1 MSGHGQA
8 EGTGKARQ
16 ADGALVA
23 ESWRELDDLLFEGA
37 WNPRV
42 RRFRSLNAFRG
53 VGHRGLDLRTGV
65 MRLGGDVRA
74 KERHL
79 VRNFRKYARRS
90 FVGDDSIWNWLSLA
104 QHHGLPTRLL
114 DWSYSP
120 YVALHFATT
129 DAYAR
134 ETDAEV
140 WVVSFPAVNREL
152 PGALARL
159 LEEEGSHVFT
169 GEMLSSVAP
178 TLAKLR
184 ACADEPFALFLEPPA
199 LTERIVN
206 QAALFSLMSSAQGR
220 FDRWLAER
228 PKAWRRIVIPA
239 ALRREVR
246 DRLDQ
251 VNISE
256 RVLMPGLDG
265 LSRWLARYYRES
277 DPDD

>member
-1 MSGHGQA
+1 MSDYSEGDRGGRRGQS
-8 EGTGKARQ
+8 
-16 ADGALVA
+16 LVA
-23 ESWRELDDLLFEGA
+23 GSWRELDDLLFEGS

-42 RRFRSLNAFRG
+42 GRVRSLKAFRG
-53 VGHRGLDLRTGV
+53 VSRGGRDLRTGV
-65 MRLGGDVRA
+65 IRLGGDVEA

-120 YVALHFATT
+120 YVALHFAT
-129 DAYAR
+129 AR
-134 ETDAEV
+134 HVEQDTEAEV
-140 WVVSFPAVNREL
+140 WVVDFEAVNAEL
-152 PGALARL
+152 PPGLARL

-169 GEMLSSVAP
+169 GEMLSTVAA
-178 TLAKLR
+178 TLAELEEVGGEE
-184 ACADEPFALFLEPPA
+184 AFALFLEPPA

-206 QAALFSLMSSAQGR
+206 QAALFSLMSTPTAR
-220 FDRWLAER
+220 FDHWLEAR
-228 PKAWRRIVIPA
+228 PSAWRRIVLPA
-239 ALRREVR
+239 GLKREVR

-256 RVLMPGLDG
+256 RVLTPGLDG

-277 DPDD
+277 DAGDR

>member
-1 MSGHGQA
+1 MTEDRPKGGQ
-8 EGTGKARQ
+8 
-16 ADGALVA
+16 VA
-23 ESWRELDDLLFEGA
+23 VAGSWRELDDLLFEGA

-53 VGHRGLDLRTGV
+53 VGRRGLDLRTGV
-65 MRLGGDVRA
+65 MRLGGEPGA

-120 YVALHFATT
+120 YVALHFATA
-129 DAYAR
+129 DAYDH
-134 ETDAEV
+134 EEEGEV
-140 WVVSFPAVNREL
+140 WVVSLPEVNRDL
-152 PGALARL
+152 PAPLGGL

-169 GEMLSSVAP
+169 GEMLSSVAA
-178 TLAKLR
+178 TLAHLDR
-184 ACADEPFALFLEPPA
+184 LAPAPFALFLEPPA
-199 LTERIVN
+199 LSERIVN
-206 QAALFSLMSSAQGR
+206 QAALFSLMSSSTAR
-220 FDRWLAER
+220 FDEWLRDR
-228 PKAWRRIVIPA
+228 PAAWRRVVIPA
-239 ALRREVR
+239 RLRREVR

-251 VNISE
+251 VNLTE

-265 LSRWLARYYRES
+265 LSQWLARYYRES
-277 DPDD
+277 ARGPE